1 MFSYYL
7 VVIQVNVKKYRIKD
21 IVLPYKKIN
30 YFVLGLIIFGII
42 SGAIFYTIVSH
53 EEKLAIIKQI
63 NNFITSISKNNLDTG
78 LAFKNSLFSNGILV
92 VLIWILGMSVI
103 GMLVNIFIVYLKSF
117 IAGFSIA
124 SIIGAYGIK
133 GIPASFIYVFPGQ
146 IIDIIAISIMGIYSV
161 IFSLYIIKLIIYKNN
176 TNRNMLKKYM
186 TIFILSLLLV
196 LLAALFEAYF
206 LPALM
211 KLIISLYI

>member
-63 NNFITSISKNNLDTG
+63 NNFITSISKNNLDAG

-92 VLIWILGMSVI
+92 ILIWILGMSVI

-146 IIDIIAISIMGIYSV
+146 IIDIIAIENT
-161 IFSLYIIKLIIYKNN
+161 IKLS
-176 TNRNMLKKYM
+176 
-186 TIFILSLLLV
+186 TISYSN
-196 LLAALFEAYF
+196 EKF
-206 LPALM
+206 LIQFHPT
-211 KLIISLYI
+211 